1 MAKFVWQKRLHSL
14 RAPDGPLVNDLAPF
28 EHLLSEQGYPQE
40 SIRRHLRLVAD
51 FSVWLKARKISL
63 KQLTP
68 ASAQR
73 YLRCRARYRR
83 RLKGSAHALRR
94 FMELL
99 QHGGLVKRDT
109 PAATPVERLVNDY
122 SSYLHQECGLAAPT
136 ISQYIRVSRLFL
148 MKERIGKT
156 KGLSGLRAQ
165 RVIRF
170 IQGASGDCSASHAK
184 NVAKGLRSFLRYAR
198 YRGYIK
204 LDLAAAVPRVAN
216 WSMTSIPKAIAP
228 EHARRALASC
238 DRRRAV
244 GRRDYAMLMLLAR
257 LGLRAGEVASLTL
270 DDIDWHA
277 GTLTVHGKGA
287 QESPLPLLAPVGE
300 AIAAYLTR
308 GRPSC
313 QSRRVF
319 LRMHAPIR
327 GFKTEKPVST
337 AVERALARASI
348 ESPHRGAHQFRH
360 ALARHMLRHRS
371 SFAEIGEILRHKSPD
386 TTRIYAKV
394 DLTSLRALTVP
405 WPRVRP

>member
-1 MAKFVWQKRLHSL
+1 MAKFVWQKHLHSL
-14 RAPDGPLVNDLAPF
+14 KAPDGPLVNHLAQF
-28 EHLLSEQGYPQE
+28 ERLLTEQGYPQE
-40 SIRRHLRLVAD
+40 SIRRHLRLIAD

-63 KQLTP
+63 KQITP
-68 ASAQR
+68 NSAQF
-73 YLRCRARYRR
+73 YLRCRARYRER
-83 RLKGSAHALRR
+83 RAGNAQALRR
-94 FMELL
+94 FIELL
-99 QHGGLVKRDT
+99 QHDGLIKKDT
-109 PAATPVERLVNDY
+109 PVAQTPVERLVSDY
-122 SSYLHQECGLAAPT
+122 SSYLHQERGLAVPT
-136 ISQYIRVSRLFL
+136 ISKYTGAARLFV
-148 MKERIGKT
+148 EQQGATGKD
-156 KGLSGLRAQ
+156 LSGLSAQ
-165 RVIRF
+165 HVIRF
-170 IQGASGDCSASHAK
+170 IQSLSGNTQAQR
-184 NVAKGLRSFLRYAR
+184 VATGLRSFLRYAR
-198 YRGYIK
+198 YRGYTK
-204 LDLAAAVPRVAN
+204 LDLAQAVPWVAS

-228 EHARRALASC
+228 EYARRVLASC

-244 GRRDYAMLMLLAR
+244 GRRDYAMLMLVAR

-277 GTLTVHGKGA
+277 GTLTIHGKGS

-308 GRPSC
+308 SRPRC

-337 AVERALARASI
+337 AVGRALARAGI
-348 ESPHRGAHQFRH
+348 DTPHRGAHQFRH
-360 ALARHMLRHRS
+360 ALASHMLRHRS

-405 WPRVRP
+405 WPRVRT